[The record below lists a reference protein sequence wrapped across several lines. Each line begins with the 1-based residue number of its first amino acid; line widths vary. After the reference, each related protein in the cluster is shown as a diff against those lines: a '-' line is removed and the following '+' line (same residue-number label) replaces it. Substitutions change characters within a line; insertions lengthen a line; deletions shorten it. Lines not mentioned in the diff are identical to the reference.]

1 MAQPFL
7 HTTMTDIPSFKAL
20 YGTASSGKTKMW
32 SVEVKTKG
40 TGAVILTTHGY
51 TDGKMTTTEREILV
65 GKNLGKKNETT
76 PLQQAIKEAQS
87 DWNKKTE
94 REGYKTSVAAA
105 KRSEAAE
112 ASMAG
117 ASSSAAAAASNSSA
131 AAEVSKSTEI
141 PRPMLAHPLD
151 KRSSAAK
158 WPAYAQQKLDGVRC
172 LAIAGKGA
180 YSRNALPFPHLEL
193 IQADVDKLPAG
204 TILDGEVYSDTV
216 KFQALVG
223 LVKKKKLT
231 KDDEALLPKLYLC
244 VYDIVMPGTYTE
256 RKAALEAIFKKH
268 TFKYLRL
275 LPTDECKTPAD
286 MKRLHDKYVHEG
298 YEGLI
303 LRNKDGLY
311 KIGQRSSD
319 LLKYKEFLDEEFRI
333 VGHTVGD
340 GVEAGCVIWTCVTKE
355 GLQFSVRPRGTHEER
370 IEALKTAARM
380 VGKKLTVR
388 FQEWTEDK
396 KPRFPVGLAIRD
408 YE

>member
-1 MAQPFL
+1 
-7 HTTMTDIPSFKAL
+7 MTDIPSFKTL
-20 YGTASSGKTKMW
+20 YGTASSGKTKVW

-40 TGAVILTTHGY
+40 TAAVILTTHGY
-51 TDGKMTTTEREILV
+51 TDGKMTTVEREILA
-65 GKNLGKKNETT
+65 GKNIGKKNETT
-76 PLQQAIKEAQS
+76 PLQQAVKEAQS

-105 KRSEAAE
+105 KRSEEADAALSS
-112 ASMAG
+112 ASA
-117 ASSSAAAAASNSSA
+117 AASSSSSSAASA
-131 AAEVSKSTEI
+131 STEI

-158 WPAYAQQKLDGVRC
+158 YPAYAQQKLDGVRC
-172 LAIAGKGA
+172 LTISGKGA
-180 YSRNALPFPHLEL
+180 YSRNALPFPHLDL
-193 IQADVDKLPAG
+193 IQAEANKLPAG

-223 LVKKKKLT
+223 LVKKKTLT

-286 MKRLHDKYVHEG
+286 MKRLHDKYVAEG

-333 VGHTVGD
+333 VGHTLGD

-355 GLQFSVRPRGTHEER
+355 GLQFSVRPRGTHEDR
-370 IEALKTAARM
+370 IEAVKTAAKQI
-380 VGKKLTVR
+380 GKKLTVR

>member
-1 MAQPFL
+1 MVGQPFL
-7 HTTMTDIPSFKAL
+7 QTNMTDIPSFKTL

-32 SVEVKTKG
+32 SVEVKAKG
-40 TGAVILTTHGY
+40 KTAVILTTHGY
-51 TDGKMTTTEREILV
+51 TDGKMTTVEREILV

-76 PLQQAIKEAQS
+76 PLQQAVKEAQS

-117 ASSSAAAAASNSSA
+117 VSSSSSAAAVAS
-131 AAEVSKSTEI
+131 STEI

-151 KRSSAAK
+151 KRSSSAK
-158 WPAYAQQKLDGVRC
+158 YPAYAQQKLDGVRC
-172 LAIAGKGA
+172 LAISGKGA
-180 YSRNALPFPHLEL
+180 YSRNALRFPHLDL
-193 IQADVDKLPAG
+193 IQAEANKLPAG

-231 KDDEALLPKLYLC
+231 KEDEALLPKLYLC
-244 VYDIVMPGTYTE
+244 VYDIIMPGTYTE
-256 RKAALEAIFKKH
+256 RKATLEAIFKKH

-286 MKRLHDKYVHEG
+286 MKRLHDKYVREG

-333 VGHTVGD
+333 VGHTLGD

-370 IEALKTAARM
+370 IEAVKTAAKQ